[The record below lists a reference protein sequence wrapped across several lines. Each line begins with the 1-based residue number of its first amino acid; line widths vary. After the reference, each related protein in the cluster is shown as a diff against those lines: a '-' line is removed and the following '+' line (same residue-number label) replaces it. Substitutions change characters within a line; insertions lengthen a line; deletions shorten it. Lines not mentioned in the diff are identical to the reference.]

1 MYISELPQNERP
13 CKHHPGQG
21 IQHWGLLT
29 LAPTWQHPYLAAL
42 SCQQS
47 CCPDPKTPVLGS
59 SCQLHSFPKTGTV
72 VNLCFKDSCVVAL
85 WIHSSSYLFSILLCD
100 WTTVYFTVDGHLGYF
115 LIWTIKNNAPM
126 NTCIALLVNMCTYFS
141 NMYLGMEL
149 LLDCLVCLQF

>member
-1 MYISELPQNERP
+1 MYISELPQSERP

-21 IQHWGLLT
+21 IQHCRLLT
-29 LAPTWQHPYLAAL
+29 SSLAPTWQHPYLAAL

-59 SCQLHSFPKTGTV
+59 SCQLHSFPKTGAV
-72 VNLCFKDSCVVAL
+72 LWFKDSCAVAL

-100 WTTVYFTVDGHLGYF
+100 GTAVYFTVDGHLGYF
-115 LIWTIKNNAPM
+115 LIWSIKNNAPM
-126 NTCIALLVNMCTYFS
+126 NTWIAFLVNMWTYFS
-141 NMYLGMEL
+141 KMYLEMEL